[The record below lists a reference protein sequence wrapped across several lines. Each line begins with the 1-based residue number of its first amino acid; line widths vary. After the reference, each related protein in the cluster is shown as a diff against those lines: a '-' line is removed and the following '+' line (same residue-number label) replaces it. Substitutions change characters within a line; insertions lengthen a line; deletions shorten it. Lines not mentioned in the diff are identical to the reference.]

1 MPRKRSKCERHP
13 QVTELYQAVIEGEP
27 MSSIL
32 RWLEPPVSRPT
43 LQKFRDDV
51 RGNKIKM
58 KGRARAETARP
69 AEMVPAQQLTV
80 TVPQERAVE
89 VETGPRE
96 VAFPVEVEP
105 QRLAAVRRRVELVER
120 FYEDR
125 ALTSH
130 EEGLRHLRLLTERA
144 LVAETPEE
152 RVKLLAEAT
161 KLLNAGTLERS
172 LGEAAS
178 YANVQRSQAKQGGGR
193 ALIDMNF
200 VVMPT
205 AQVPTNHTLPIQRQ
219 APALIEAEP
228 GKE

>member
-1 MPRKRSKCERHP
+1 M
-13 QVTELYQAVIEGEP
+13 A
-27 MSSIL
+27 SIL
-32 RWLEPPVSRPT
+32 RWLDPSVTPRT
-43 LQKFRDDV
+43 LRQFRDDV
-51 RGNKIKM
+51 LGNRIKM

-80 TVPQERAVE
+80 MTPAEPPAT

-96 VAFPVEVEP
+96 IAFPVEVEP

-125 ALTSH
+125 ALTVH
-130 EEGLRHLRLLTERA
+130 EVQLGIVRELMEKAAMPEATPTERA
-144 LVAETPEE
+144 KFTEQA
-152 RVKLLAEAT
+152 VKLLNGGA
-161 KLLNAGTLERS
+161 LERS

-178 YANVQRSQAKQGGGR
+178 YGNVQRAQQKQQGGGR
-193 ALIDMNF
+193 SLIDMNF

-205 AQVPTNHTLPIQRQ
+205 AQVPTNHTLPVQRKS
-219 APALIEAEP
+219 PALIESEP

>member
-1 MPRKRSKCERHP
+1 M
-13 QVTELYQAVIEGEP
+13 A
-27 MSSIL
+27 SIL
-32 RWLEPPVSRPT
+32 RWLDPSVTPRT
-43 LQKFRDDV
+43 LRQFRDDV
-51 RGNKIKM
+51 LGNRIKM

-80 TVPQERAVE
+80 MTPAEPPAT

-96 VAFPVEVEP
+96 IAFPVEVEP

-125 ALTSH
+125 ALTVH
-130 EEGLRHLRLLTERA
+130 EVQLGIVRELMEKGAMPEATPTERA
-144 LVAETPEE
+144 KFTEQA
-152 RVKLLAEAT
+152 VKLLNGGA
-161 KLLNAGTLERS
+161 LERS

-178 YANVQRSQAKQGGGR
+178 YGNVQRAQQKQQGGGR
-193 ALIDMNF
+193 SLIDMNF

-205 AQVPTNHTLPIQRQ
+205 AQVPTNHTLPVQRQ
-219 APALIEAEP
+219 SPALIESEP